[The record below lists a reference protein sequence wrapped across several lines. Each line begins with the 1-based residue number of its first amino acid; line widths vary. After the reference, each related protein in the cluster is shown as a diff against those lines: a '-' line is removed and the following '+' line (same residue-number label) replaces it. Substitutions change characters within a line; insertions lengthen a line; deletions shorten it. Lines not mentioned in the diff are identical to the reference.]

1 MGTHDSFFKTMDAQL
16 KQWDT
21 EVDRMTAASEKAGA
35 EMRDEYQEQIKALR
49 VDRDAAYKK
58 MREMR
63 AAGEAATLEM
73 KSAVDVAW
81 QSMKKSLDRAAS
93 NLKSR

>member
-1 MGTHDSFFKTMDAQL
+1 MGTHSDYFRQMDAQL
-16 KQWDT
+16 KKWDA
-21 EVDRMTAASEKAGA
+21 EVDTLTAAGEKASA
-35 EMRDEYQEQIKALR
+35 EARDEYQEQIKALR

-81 QSMKKSLDRAAS
+81 QSMKKSLDKVS
-93 NLKSR
+93 TKLKT